1 MFAFCRFIVVSNKHP
16 DIWLVL
22 NFMSVNFF
30 VIYLNKKIKNSLK
43 NKIIKHSEVYNL
55 IAGMEG

>member
-1 MFAFCRFIVVSNKHP
+1 
-16 DIWLVL
+16 
-22 NFMSVNFF
+22 MSVNFF